1 MSTTRIDYGTLLE
14 IFAGTTK
21 LFTLIVKDPVTGLPE
36 DLSDTAVFNTGR
48 VKIIRPDTTIVA
60 TLSITYSDRPNG
72 EIEFT
77 VTSTAAT
84 NANAGN
90 WVGNMELEND
100 SAQIV
105 EQQNFNFNIIENY

>member
-1 MSTTRIDYGTLLE
+1 MSTTRIDYGTLLD

-21 LFTLIVKDPVTGLPE
+21 LFTLIVTDPVTGDPKN
-36 DLSDTAVFNTGR
+36 LSDTSVFNTGR
-48 VKIIRPDTTIVA
+48 VKIVKPDTTIIA

-77 VTSTAAT
+77 VTSADAT

-105 EQQNFNFNIIENY
+105 EQQHFNFNIIENY